1 MDHKVSIMKNLI
13 YLFSIIF
20 TFQMSTAQ
28 LTVKGDSFIY
38 SKGTDIFVTE
48 EINLED
54 ADSKLYLREEAQL
67 IQEDNT
73 PN

>member
-1 MDHKVSIMKNLI
+1 
-13 YLFSIIF
+13 
-20 TFQMSTAQ
+20 MSTAQ